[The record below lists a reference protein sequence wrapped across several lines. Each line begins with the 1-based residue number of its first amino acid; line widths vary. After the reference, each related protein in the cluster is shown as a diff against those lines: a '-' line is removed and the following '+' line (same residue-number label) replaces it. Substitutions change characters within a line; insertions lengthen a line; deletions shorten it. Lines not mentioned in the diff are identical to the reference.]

1 MTLVDQVEYITPKEV
16 AFASQ
21 LGVLRLMYERLGTVN
36 ISKSIRYGGK
46 TVGHWVHAIRVSVRM
61 GLQGDDVNE
70 FIKETDLCLMS
81 DYDLTPKQFLAL
93 LEERSKEQY
102 VDTTKFKNKD
112 LERLLDNKETPDLGA
127 GLKAKLVA
135 EDRIRFGE
143 IILRLLSIKAVR
155 GNIHLPRKYTHNG
168 WDAAKCIEDLRKS
181 KEDRKLEMW
190 KVNAL
195 NQIGMVWSRNYPM
208 R

>member
-1 MTLVDQVEYITPKEV
+1 MNLVDQADYITAEEV
-16 AFASQ
+16 TFAAQ
-21 LGVLRLMYERLGTVN
+21 LGVLRLMYARLGTVN

-46 TVGHWVHAIRVSVRM
+46 TVGHWVHSIRVSVRT

-93 LEERSKEQY
+93 LEEKSKGQY
-102 VDTTKFKNKD
+102 VDTTKVDNKD
-112 LERLLDNKETPDLGA
+112 LERLLDTKETPDLGA
-127 GLKAKLVA
+127 GLKAKLLS
-135 EDRIRFGE
+135 EDRTRFGE

-155 GNIHLPRKYTHNG
+155 GNIHLPRKCTHNG
-168 WDAAKCIEDLRKS
+168 WDAAKCIEELRAR